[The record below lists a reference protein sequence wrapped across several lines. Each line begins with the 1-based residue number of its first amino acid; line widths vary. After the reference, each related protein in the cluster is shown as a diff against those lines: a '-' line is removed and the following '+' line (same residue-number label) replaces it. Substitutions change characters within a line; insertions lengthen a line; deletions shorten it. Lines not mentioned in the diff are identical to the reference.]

1 MNTLQIKQTFFFALS
16 VVIALSSCK
25 KTTLDNPET
34 IDPELAE
41 KIELEFSVKNLR
53 DDENN
58 IDKEGYNDYNFLGY
72 GYDITGKCAD
82 ATSVREP
89 VINTPDFVKDHTGR
103 FVVARLLSS
112 TFTPIYA
119 TDAEQFTKNLT
130 HVFLRQ
136 HEPHSYSYF
145 KGNIVHAFPE
155 TEVTSGNYLYGLYE
169 LEMKYRRLSLNAYDR
184 LLTPYVTESFKY
196 DCQSLSAH
204 ELIEKYGTHALISLE
219 IGAKLSINYQAQ
231 YKKESRRQAV
241 ENSFRIGLKECFGLF
256 SGFLDPVDST
266 ALKGV
271 TNPKIAFE
279 VVGGDPSKIK
289 IEEKAGKNL
298 FVTIDE
304 WRESVTEE
312 NARFAY
318 LDGLEN
324 LLPISDLIEDVKKKQ
339 EVEEYIHKYIR
350 TNEVKLN

>member
-1 MNTLQIKQTFFFALS
+1 MHKFKFLLFFALLM
-16 VVIALSSCK
+16 IITFSSCEK
-25 KTTLDNPET
+25 ATFDTPET
-34 IDPELAE
+34 VDRELEEE
-41 KIELEFSVKNLR
+41 KIELEFSVENLR

-58 IDKEGYNDYNFLGY
+58 TDKEGYNDYNFLGY
-72 GYDITGKCAD
+72 GYDITGKYAD
-82 ATSVREP
+82 ATSIREP

-155 TEVTSGNYLYGLYE
+155 TEVTSSNYLYGLYE

-184 LLTPYVTESFKY
+184 LLSPYVTESFKFDY
-196 DCQSLSAH
+196 QSLSSP

-219 IGAKLSINYQAQ
+219 IGAKLSVNYQAK
-231 YKKESRRQAV
+231 YTEEDRRKAV

-256 SGFLDPVDST
+256 SGFLDPVDSA

-271 TNPKIAFE
+271 KDPKIAFE
-279 VVGGDPSKIK
+279 VVGGDPSKIR
-289 IEEKAGKNL
+289 IEEKAGENP
-298 FVTIDE
+298 FVRIEE
-304 WRESVTEE
+304 WQESITEE

-324 LLPISDLIEDVKKKQ
+324 LLPISDLIEDAEKKI
-339 EVEEYIHKYIR
+339 EVENYINAYIKA
-350 TNEVKLN
+350 NEVILK